1 MSKLWTFGCSFTDT
15 DAFPSVKDYSWPV
28 LLSKQLDYELHD
40 FGKSGGANQG
50 ITWKLIDQLPNIEKN
65 DIVIVGLTHP
75 ERVSVPAYIRN
86 KLRVDCVSTGM
97 FHEGSMEF
105 KSGISR
111 FGKESFYSMIDYI
124 LHTVRPNLNA
134 YEKLY
139 LDQAYN
145 ILSLLEEKEVKTIVW
160 DFNIW
165 YLFEQFRD
173 WCDTEDSHWSPNG
186 HFEVALFF
194 KYCLS
199 RGISKADYLTFKKY
213 SKGYVKREY
222 IEFKEKKFKQLM
234 VELGRVTTE
243 KEKRKKEKKL
253 PN

>member
-1 MSKLWTFGCSFTDT
+1 MNKLWTFGCSFTDKN
-15 DAFPSVKDYSWPV
+15 AFPSIKYYTWPV
-28 LLSKQLDYELHD
+28 LLSKQLEYELYD
-40 FGKSGGANQG
+40 FGRSGGANQG
-50 ITWKLIDQLPNIEKN
+50 ITWKLIDQLPNIEEN

-86 KLRVDCVSTGM
+86 KLKVSCVSTGM
-97 FHEGSMEF
+97 FYPGSREYQN
-105 KSGISR
+105 GIR
-111 FGKESFYSMIDYI
+111 KFGKESFQSMIDYI

-139 LDQAYN
+139 IDQAYN
-145 ILSLLEEKEVKTIVW
+145 ILSLLEEKGVRTIVW

-165 YLFEQFRD
+165 YLFEQFTD
-173 WCDTEDSHWSPNG
+173 WCDTLDNHWSPNG

-199 RGISKADYLTFKKY
+199 RRIRKVDYLTFKKY
-213 SKGYVKREY
+213 SKGYTKAAH
-222 IEFKEKKFKQLM
+222 IEFKEEEFKDLM
-234 VELGRVTTE
+234 VELGEVDRG
-243 KEKRKKEKKL
+243 KQKRKEEEKL

>member
-15 DAFPSVKDYSWPV
+15 NAFPSVRSYSWPV
-28 LLSKQLDYELHD
+28 LLSEQLNFELHD
-40 FGKSGGANQG
+40 YGRSGGANQG

-75 ERVSVPAYIRN
+75 ERLSVPSYVRN
-86 KLRVDCVSTGM
+86 KLTVNCVSTGM
-97 FHEGSMEF
+97 FHKGSMEY
-105 KSGISR
+105 KSGLDYH
-111 FGKESFYSMIDYI
+111 GEESFQSMVDYI
-124 LHTVRPNLNA
+124 LYTVRPNLNA

-139 LDQAYN
+139 MDQTYN
-145 ILSLLEEKEVKTIVW
+145 ILSLLEEKGVRTIVW

-165 YLFEQFRD
+165 YLFEQFIR
-173 WCDTEDSHWSPNG
+173 WCGIEDAHWSPNG

-199 RGISKADYLTFKKY
+199 RGIRKADYLTFKRY
-213 SKGYVKREY
+213 SKGYTKTEY
-222 IEFKEKKFKQLM
+222 IEFKEEKFKQLM
-234 VELGRVTTE
+234 AELGDADRRR
-243 KEKRKKEKKL
+243 EKRKKEKKL